1 MVDAL
6 SLKVQRNN
14 RQNTLAVD
22 SDKGKTEKRLYFP
35 PHCGDETTA
44 YYKQGLKIY
53 NVQV

>member
-22 SDKGKTEKRLYFP
+22 SAKGKTGKKAVFS
-35 PHCGDETTA
+35 TA
-44 YYKQGLKIY
+44 LWR
-53 NVQV
+53 